1 VRPIRTHK
9 YLFLRRLLQ
18 VSLLLLFI
26 AGNLYGW
33 NVLNGNLSS
42 SLLFGFIPLAD
53 PFALLQIMA
62 TGTMVSAQA
71 LLGGG
76 IILSFFA
83 FVAGRAFCGWI
94 CPVNMVTDLANVT
107 GHRIFGPA
115 LTRKMSRN
123 TRYWVTGLSLAL
135 SALLGVAAFEWI
147 SPINALHR
155 GVIYG
160 MGMGWTLIAAVF
172 LFDAF
177 VVRNGFCGHLCPL
190 GAFYAT
196 ISRFRALRVLHIRE
210 RCTSCMLCFENCPEP
225 QVLSLVGNHSGA
237 VASGECSNC
246 GKCIDVCPEQAM
258 RFGFRYYTATETTGK
273 EAIS

>member
-1 VRPIRTHK
+1 VRLIRTHK

-18 VSLLLLFI
+18 VTLLLLFV
-26 AGNLYGW
+26 AGNAFSW
-33 NVLNGNLSS
+33 VVLQGNFSS
-42 SLLFGFIPLAD
+42 SRLFGFIPLAD

-62 TGTMVSAQA
+62 TGTMISAQA

-76 IILSFFA
+76 IILLFFA

-123 TRYWVTGLSLAL
+123 ARYWVTGLSLAL

-172 LFDAF
+172 LFDALI
-177 VVRNGFCGHLCPL
+177 VRNGFCGHLCPL
-190 GAFYAT
+190 GAFYAL
-196 ISRFRALRVLHIRE
+196 IGRARALRVMHVRE
-210 RCTSCMLCFENCPEP
+210 RCTSCMLCLENCPEP

-258 RFGFRYYTATETTGK
+258 RFGFRYYSATDTAGK
-273 EAIS
+273 EALS